1 MFSHADYVYAVYR
14 ERSFT
19 KAAEKL
25 YISQPALSAT
35 IRKLEADLG
44 YPIFERG
51 VKEVVPTAIGQKY
64 IDAAEQVLAIGNQL
78 RRETD
83 DLLQLRIGSITVGS
97 TTFIASYVLPGLLR
111 DFGKLYPG
119 ITVHLLV
126 EQSTILQEKLE
137 AGLVDIAIDNTLSC
151 SAEYEYCP
159 LFTERI
165 LVGIP
170 EEYPI
175 NRSLTNYL
183 LPRDPGQWDTVPKLS
198 IALLKDCP
206 FILLKSGNNMR
217 QTANGIFSEKH
228 IKPKISYE
236 FDQLMTS
243 VSFAQNGLGV
253 SFLTD
258 TLLRFGQACPGLS
271 LYLPDTAFPERT
283 LYAIR
288 KNNRYLPSAAKALLS
303 YLAEKANPRPA
314 AF

>member
-1 MFSHADYVYAVYR
+1 MFSHADYVYTIYQ

-35 IRKLEADLG
+35 VRKLEKDLG

-51 VKEVVPTAIGQKY
+51 GKEVVPTALGMKY
-64 IDAAEQVLAIGNQL
+64 IEAAEQVLDIAKQL
-78 RRETD
+78 QRQTD
-83 DLLQLRIGSITVGS
+83 DLLQLRTGSITIGS

-111 DFGKLYPG
+111 DFAQLYPG
-119 ITVHLLV
+119 ITVNLLV

-137 AGLVDIAIDNTLSC
+137 KGLVDIAIDNTLSC
-151 SAEYEYCP
+151 HEEYEYTP

-165 LVGIP
+165 IVGVP
-170 EEYPI
+170 EEFPI
-175 NRSLTNYL
+175 NKDLVPYR
-183 LPRDPGQWDTVPKLS
+183 LPADTSQWATVPKLS
-198 IALLKDCP
+198 ISLLKNQP

-217 QTANGIFSEKH
+217 QNASRIFAEKK

-243 VSFAQNGLGV
+243 ISFAQNGLGV
-253 SFLTD
+253 CFLTD
-258 TLLRFGQACPGLS
+258 SLLRFGHTSRGLA
-271 LYLPDTAFPERT
+271 LYQPDTAFPERI

-288 KNNRYLPSAAKALLS
+288 KKNKYLPSAVQALLEF
-303 YLAEKANPRPA
+303 LTQRIV
-314 AF
+314 

>member
-1 MFSHADYVYAVYR
+1 MFSHADYVYAVYQ

-35 IRKLEADLG
+35 IRKLESDLG

-78 RRETD
+78 QRETD
-83 DLLQLRIGSITVGS
+83 DLLQLRTGSITIGS

-111 DFGKLYPG
+111 EFSKLYPG
-119 ITVHLLV
+119 ITVNLLV

-137 AGLVDIAIDNTLSC
+137 KGLVDIAIDNTLSC
-151 SAEYEYCP
+151 GADYFYEP

-165 LVGIP
+165 IVGVP
-170 EEYPI
+170 EEYAI
-175 NRSLTNYL
+175 NEDLTSLR
-183 LPRDPGQWDTVPKLS
+183 LPQEPKNWDTLPTLN
-198 IALLKDCP
+198 IALLENYP
-206 FILLKSGNNMR
+206 FILLKNGNNMR
-217 QTANGIFSEKH
+217 QTANGIFAERG

-243 VSFAQNGLGV
+243 ISFAQSGLGV
-253 SFLTD
+253 CFLTD
-258 TLLRFGQACPGLS
+258 TLLRFGQTCHGLA
-271 LYLPDTAFPERT
+271 LYRPETAFPERT
-283 LYAIR
+283 LYAMHK
-288 KNNRYLPSAAKALLS
+288 KNKYLPTAARAFLN
-303 YLAEKANPRPA
+303 YLKTASL
-314 AF
+314 